1 MQETQA
7 KSAPD
12 PAVGLRTITPQDL
25 GKVLKLRVG
34 SGQEK
39 FVADNAKSL
48 AEAYVYPD
56 RAWPRAICVDGE
68 PVGFAMLDVVGPD
81 HPEAPNGRASYFL
94 WRLMI
99 DADHQR
105 RGYGRAA
112 MAALVEHIKSLP
124 DGRALT
130 TSYVPGEGTPG
141 PFYEGLGFVPTGEV
155 DDGEVV
161 LRLSW

>member
-1 MQETQA
+1 MQETEPTSERA
-7 KSAPD
+7 SRVELLAVD
-12 PAVGLRTITPQDL
+12 PKNL
-25 GKVLKLRVG
+25 GKVLRLRVAP
-34 SGQEK
+34 GQEK
-39 FVADNAKSL
+39 FVADNARSL

-81 HPEAPNGRASYFL
+81 HPEAEEGRASYFL

-112 MAALVEHIKSLP
+112 IAALVAHVKTLP
-124 DGRALT
+124 DGRELK

-141 PFYEGLGFVPTGEV
+141 PFYEGLGFVPTGEM
-155 DDGEVV
+155 DDDEVV
-161 LRLSW
+161 LSLSW